1 MIDIKPYAAE
11 KLKDIASVEL
21 SFHDGLR
28 TLPVIVMSETGGS
41 AVETIGNSER
51 VSSYIMQLD
60 VYAETMSQAE
70 ELAAQVASAMTA
82 AGFRRTFSESLY
94 DEYAM
99 RKCMRFSCGVDE
111 VSGRILS
118 V

>member
-11 KLKDIASVEL
+11 NLKDIASVEL
-21 SFHDGLR
+21 SFSDGLR
-28 TLPVIVMSETGGS
+28 TLPVIVMTETGGS
-41 AVETIGNSER
+41 AVETIGNTER
-51 VSSYIMQLD
+51 VGRYTLQLD
-60 VYAETMSQAE
+60 VYAEEMSEAE
-70 ELAAQVASAMTA
+70 EIAGQVCSAMTS

-94 DEYAM
+94 DERAM

-118 V
+118 I

>member
-21 SFHDGLR
+21 SFSDGLR
-28 TLPVIVMSETGGS
+28 TLPVIVMTETGGN
-41 AVETIGNSER
+41 AVETIDRAER
-51 VSSYIMQLD
+51 VSSYTLQLD
-60 VYAETMSQAE
+60 VYAEEMSQAE
-70 ELAAQVASAMTA
+70 EIASRVVSAMIT

-94 DEYAM
+94 DENAM
-99 RKCMRFSCGVDE
+99 RKCMRFTCGVDE

-118 V
+118 I

>member
-11 KLKDIASVEL
+11 KLKDIAAVEL
-21 SFHDGLR
+21 SFSDGLR
-28 TLPVIVMSETGGS
+28 TLPVIVMTETGGN
-41 AVETIGNSER
+41 AVETIGNAER
-51 VSSYIMQLD
+51 VSSYILQLD
-60 VYAETMSQAE
+60 VYAEEMSEAE
-70 ELAAQVASAMTA
+70 AIAAQVSSAMVS

-94 DEYAM
+94 DENAM
-99 RKCMRFSCGVDE
+99 RKCMRFTCGVDE